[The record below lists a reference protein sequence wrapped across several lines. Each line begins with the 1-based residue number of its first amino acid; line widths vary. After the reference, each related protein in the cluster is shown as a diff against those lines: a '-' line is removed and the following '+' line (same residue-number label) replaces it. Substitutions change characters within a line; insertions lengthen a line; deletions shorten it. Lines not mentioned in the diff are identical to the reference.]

1 MTAEYP
7 RGQASHGMLLVQLHG
22 ANAGQPWAPVG
33 ARRML
38 GRAGERAGLG
48 RVKPHAFRHS
58 FTNAV
63 LDASGGNLLIARDA
77 GGWASTAV
85 VDEIYAHVDVHD
97 AAFDAALRV
106 VWGEGR

>member
-1 MTAEYP
+1 
-7 RGQASHGMLLVQLHG
+7 
-22 ANAGQPWAPVG
+22 AGEPWATTG

-58 FTNAV
+58 FTSAV
-63 LDASGGNLLIARDA
+63 LDASGGDLLIARDA

-97 AAFDAALRV
+97 AAFDTALRK
-106 VWGEGR
+106 VWGEER